1 MHRPEL
7 PALTRRTLLG
17 ALAFVVLA
25 PNVARG
31 DEPARERLEGD
42 KLDPLLAE
50 IANARKSLKSLRANF
65 TQERRMVLLA
75 TSVKSTGE
83 LAYLAPDRLRWE
95 LFAPDDV
102 IYWVGPEGL
111 SYRTRSSKATLP
123 AAGANVAKGLAD
135 LRALLGG
142 DLATLRERYVL
153 VGSKGANDVEIVG
166 TAKDPAAAVRGFT
179 LVLDKSLVVPVRARL
194 LEGKTDT
201 VDITFS
207 NAVPNAPIDPKI
219 MRP

>member
-1 MHRPEL
+1 M
-7 PALTRRTLLG
+7 TRRRWLFG
-17 ALAFVVLA
+17 ALALTVLVPA
-25 PNVARG
+25 AARA
-31 DEPARERLEGD
+31 DEPARERLEGE

-65 TQERRMVLLA
+65 TQERKMVLLA
-75 TSVKSTGE
+75 TSVKSTGQ
-83 LAYLAPDRLRWE
+83 LAFVAPDRLRWE

-123 AAGANVAKGLAD
+123 SAGANVAKGLAD

-142 DLATLRERYVL
+142 DLGTLRERYVL
-153 VGSKGANDVEIVG
+153 VGSKGPNDVEIVG
-166 TAKDPAAAVRGFT
+166 TAKDPTAAVRGFT

-201 VDITFS
+201 VDIAFS
-207 NAVPNAPIDPKI
+207 NATPNAPIDPKI